1 MPIERLRASRSF
13 VTEFIEIMPRAVYAK
28 DCAGRILLGN
38 QAFAEAVGWPNGDF
52 IGKTDLELLA
62 NKELALTVMAND
74 RSVME
79 RRGRAQLEE
88 MLRAADGTESYWL
101 STKAPF
107 SDEEGDVVGLVGV
120 SVEITER
127 KRLAER
133 DRLLA
138 REIEHRNKNLLG
150 IAQSIVRMT
159 LAPGVEAYREAVLGR
174 FAALGRVQGLLGD
187 GRQEIG
193 LETLLADELDAYNI
207 DTSERIQL
215 SGPPINV
222 WGPMPPSRWPWP
234 CTSWRPMRL
243 NMRLRPG
250 YGPARHRLG
259 AGRTRRATQDR
270 MARERGWCDR
280 GPGPGGL
287 WHHPHP
293 LDCRG
298 PAGRNFGTG
307 LGARWSQMRDGVAG
321 RCLGAQLNPVGVTVP
336 RERAVK

>member
-1 MPIERLRASRSF
+1 MPIERLRARRSF
-13 VTEFIEIMPRAVYAK
+13 VTEFIEIVPGAVYAK
-28 DCAGRILLGN
+28 DRAGRILLGN

-62 NKELALTVMAND
+62 DKELALTVMAND

-159 LAPGVEAYREAVLGR
+159 RAPGVEAYREAVLGR

-222 WGPMPPSRWPWP
+222 GSDAAQPLAMAVHELATNASKYGAFAQATGRLAIAWARDGPDGPLRIE
-234 CTSWRPMRL
+234 WRESGDGVIAAP
-243 NMRLRPG
+243 
-250 YGPARHRLG
+250 
-259 AGRTRRATQDR
+259 DR
-270 MARERGWCDR
+270 EG
-280 GPGPGGL
+280 
-287 WHHPHP
+287 
-293 LDCRG
+293 
-298 PAGRNFGTG
+298 FGTTLIRSIVEGQLAGTLELAWEPDG
-307 LGARWSQMRDGVAG
+307 LRCAMELPADVLARS
-321 RCLGAQLNPVGVTVP
+321 
-336 RERAVK
+336 